1 MEESLSI
8 TEKTSQS
15 NNDYYDM
22 YDMVSQD
29 LYNFLKK
36 QSKSKE

>member
-1 MEESLSI
+1 MDKTPS
-8 TEKTSQS
+8 TSQS
-15 NNDYYDM
+15 NNDFYYDM